1 MNQPKKTERIQEL
14 DALRGLAAL
23 GVVLYH
29 YTYNYNDLWGHPEDF
44 RLSFPWGAF
53 GVELFFV
60 ISGFVILMTLEQ
72 SKNIGKFVWN
82 RFSRLYPAYW
92 ASMLLTFI
100 VVSLLGLPGRERSL
114 FDLAVNTTMCQGFF
128 GVANVDGPYWTL
140 HVELCFYLL
149 MAVLFAIG
157 VQKQLLTIL
166 AVLAVLGLVNSIGR
180 VGSEWP
186 GVWQLERAWP
196 LRHFLP
202 WFFYG
207 VVLYRARHEGLKRH
221 AAWLALA
228 IGLALV
234 CRPHRMAVVVI
245 GLMALSTQT
254 RLPLL
259 CVRPLLFLGTISYAL
274 YLVHANVGY
283 ALIYRLQGSGVPP
296 LAAVTIALALA
307 LILAVVITLCIERPA
322 HRWLRRRLS
331 PRRESVTDSSA
342 EETAGVVA

>member
-1 MNQPKKTERIQEL
+1 MNQSKKAERIQEL

-29 YTYNYNDLWGHPEDF
+29 YTYNYNVLWGYPEGF
-44 RLSFPWGAF
+44 PLSFVWGAL
-53 GVELFFV
+53 GVQLFFV
-60 ISGFVILMTLEQ
+60 ISGFVILMTLEHSTSI
-72 SKNIGKFVWN
+72 SKFAWN

-92 ASMLLTFI
+92 ACMLLTFI
-100 VVSLLGLPGRERSL
+100 VVSLLGLPGRERTL

-157 VQKQLLTIL
+157 AQKRLLLIL
-166 AVLAVLGLVNSIGR
+166 AVLAMVGLINSIGR

-186 GVWQLERAWP
+186 GVWRLERAWP

-207 VVLYRARHEGLKRH
+207 VVLYRARHEGLRRH

-228 IGLALV
+228 IGLAFV
-234 CRPHRMAVVVI
+234 SRPHWMAVGVVV
-245 GLMALSTQT
+245 LMALSTQL

-259 CVRPLLFLGTISYAL
+259 CTKPLLFMGTISYAL
-274 YLVHANVGY
+274 YLVHANIGY
-283 ALIYRLQGSGVPP
+283 ALIYHLQGSGVPP
-296 LAAVTIALALA
+296 LAAIALALA
-307 LILAVVITLCIERPA
+307 VAFTLAIAITFCVERPT
-322 HRWLRRRLS
+322 HRWLRKRLS
-331 PRRESVTDSSA
+331 PQAGAVTDSPA
-342 EETAGVVA
+342 QKTAGVII